1 MRQNYDL
8 AILGMY
14 LRGCDCVCEKPVQ
27 QKQHA
32 KRDVT
37 PAPQARRAADR
48 RQEDE
53 EKKTPGNS
61 QVVLTVLS
69 DNGDGV

>member
-37 PAPQARRAADR
+37 PAPPTAV
-48 RQEDE
+48 
-53 EKKTPGNS
+53 KKIKKRKH
-61 QVVLTVLS
+61 VEILS
-69 DNGDGV
+69 SR